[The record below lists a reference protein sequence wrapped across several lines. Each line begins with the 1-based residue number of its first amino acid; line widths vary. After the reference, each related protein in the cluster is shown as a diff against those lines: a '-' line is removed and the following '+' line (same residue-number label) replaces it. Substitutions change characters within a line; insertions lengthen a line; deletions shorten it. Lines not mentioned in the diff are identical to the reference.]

1 MTTPGPYNAITDI
14 DGLQVGQ
21 AEDARARTGVTVLLA
36 ARPAK
41 AAIDVR
47 GGGPGTRESDALA
60 PGGLVG
66 EVDAIVLAG
75 GSVYGLAAADGVCA
89 ALGAAGRGF
98 ALADLPGV
106 PASPIVPAAILYD
119 LANGGD
125 KAWGENPPYR
135 ALGVE
140 ALRAAG
146 PGAVRLGRAGA
157 GYGARAGADAGGTG
171 SASAITR
178 DGYGVGALVCVNSF
192 GAVRIPGTDAFWA
205 HPFEIGEEFGGVRPP
220 RDHRFEAEDWGA
232 AKLDPRPGGNT
243 TIAVV
248 ATDAALDRDG
258 LKRLAV
264 MAQDGLARAIRP
276 VHSPFDGDIVFAVST
291 GTRPLCEPA
300 PLTIARLGA
309 LAADTLARAVARGV
323 YEATRQGG

>member
-1 MTTPGPYNAITDI
+1 M
-14 DGLQVGQ
+14 
-21 AEDARARTGVTVLLA
+21 
-36 ARPAK
+36 
-41 AAIDVR
+41 
-47 GGGPGTRESDALA
+47 
-60 PGGLVG
+60 
-66 EVDAIVLAG
+66 
-75 GSVYGLAAADGVCA
+75 
-89 ALGAAGRGF
+89 
-98 ALADLPGV
+98 
-106 PASPIVPAAILYD
+106 
-119 LANGGD
+119 
-125 KAWGENPPYR
+125 
-135 ALGVE
+135 
-140 ALRAAG
+140 
-146 PGAVRLGRAGA
+146 
-157 GYGARAGADAGGTG
+157 
-171 SASAITR
+171 
-178 DGYGVGALVCVNSF
+178 CVNSF